1 MDVKKRREQAV
12 EAFKNYPER
21 FPEERR
27 GAILEGRFLLGMAPV
42 EAHMTGG
49 AFTYQVIADEKVWP
63 PNSDP
68 IQVMWAQSI
77 KADDSKII
85 MRFEDEG
92 LFRQG
97 KVGIIAVTF
106 ERGLA
111 VKIEKVEGKN

>member
-1 MDVKKRREQAV
+1 MDSKKRRELAA

-27 GAILEGRFLLGMAPV
+27 AAILEGRFLLGMAPV

-77 KADDSKII
+77 KADDSKIT
-85 MRFEDEG
+85 MRFEDESMA
-92 LFRQG
+92 LKG
-97 KVGIIAVTF
+97 KLGVIAVTF

-111 VKIEKVEGKN
+111 VKIEKIEGKN